1 MRPVVLASLA
11 GAALVTMAVLVL
23 AAWQDSD
30 RSAQAEG
37 PITVGFDMNPAGN
50 SCPNDGVHDCTLGTI
65 DTCVQVPS
73 GGGVITIDVFLKNLP
88 QAPEGVTGFSG
99 FQYHI
104 SERNDL
110 TVGTVA
116 AITHND
122 ANVNLLV
129 QVPPATLFDFSGDVG
144 TSIPFWDA
152 VVGDVSGNTE
162 YNPPFTNGVM
172 SRLQID
178 TTGAPDGV
186 YGLTIDQPGTQ
197 KGLAVLDLEANDYCD
212 PGDPDA
218 DPPKTPSPNYIG
230 CDILDAHDGYG
241 LIAVGVDCSAAPPV
255 ITPPPTPTPSGP
267 TPTATPTPA
276 TPTPS
281 TPTPVPPDLAAGWN
295 YACYLGAALPISEAL
310 ADIMPSVQ
318 AIYHLRPDQGYDKW
332 FPGRPELSTI
342 TDLSSYEALFILM
355 ANDSAWPQ
363 SPADTPP
370 TGLDLTQGWN
380 SACYSGQTKD
390 VSPATASIAG
400 QYEALY
406 LLPTGQSWKRFM
418 PARPE
423 ISNLDQL
430 EQFAAV
436 LILVTQS
443 EGANWIFDS

>member
-1 MRPVVLASLA
+1 MRPVVLAFLA
-11 GAALVTMAVLVL
+11 GAALVAMAVLAL
-23 AAWQDSD
+23 AAGQDSG

-37 PITVGFDMNPAGN
+37 PITVGLDMNTAGN
-50 SCPNDGVHDCTLGTI
+50 SCPNDGVTDCTLGTI

-73 GGGVITIDVFLKNLP
+73 GGGVVTIDVFLKDLP
-88 QAPEGVTGFSG
+88 EVVPGFAG

-104 SERNDL
+104 NERHGL
-110 TVGTVA
+110 TVGTIA
-116 AITHND
+116 GITHTD
-122 ANVNLLV
+122 GTVNLIV
-129 QVPPATLFDFSGDVG
+129 QAGTPNVIDNSYAVG
-144 TSIPFWDA
+144 TSVPSWNASVADIGGIE
-152 VVGDVSGNTE
+152 V
-162 YNPPFTNGVM
+162 NPPFTKGVL

-186 YGLTIDQPGTQ
+186 YGLILDPPGTANP
-197 KGLAVLDLEANDYCD
+197 LMVLDSNGDDYCN
-212 PGDPDA
+212 PGDPEA

-230 CDILDAHDGYG
+230 CDILDANTGYG
-241 LIAVGVDCSAAPPV
+241 LIAVGVDCSAGPPV
-255 ITPPPTPTPSGP
+255 ITPTPTPTPSGP
-267 TPTATPTPA
+267 TPTATPTSTPA

-318 AIYHLRPDQGYDKW
+318 AIYRLRPDQGYDKW
-332 FPGRPELSTI
+332 FPARPELSTI
-342 TDLSSYEALFILM
+342 TDLSSYEPLFILM

-363 SPADTPP
+363 SPADAPP

-390 VSPATASIAG
+390 VSSATASIAG

-423 ISNLDQL
+423 ISNVDQL

-443 EGANWIFDS
+443 EGVHWIFDS